1 MNIRLGVAAFL
12 LLLSGGCASPD
23 KMIGRSDLTVTQFSD
38 LPAPTDADQIL
49 ERRPYLIGPRDKVV
63 IEVYNVPELTRTLQV
78 DANGQISLPLLG
90 TIDAAGKSPA
100 DLSRLITAGLT
111 GRFVRNPQV
120 TVNADTTNQIITVDG
135 QVKTPGLYPVLG
147 KMTLQKA
154 IASAQGLTD
163 YANTNYIV
171 VFRKVGDRQMAGVY
185 DLRAIRR
192 GQYADPEVFT
202 NDIIFVGDDAN
213 RRLVQTLI
221 SSAAL
226 LSGPLIAILN

>member
-1 MNIRLGVAAFL
+1 
-12 LLLSGGCASPD
+12 
-23 KMIGRSDLTVTQFSD
+23 
-38 LPAPTDADQIL
+38 
-49 ERRPYLIGPRDKVV
+49 LIGPRDKVV

-100 DLSRLITAGLT
+100 ELSRLITAGLT

-154 IASAQGLTD
+154 IASAQGVTD
-163 YANTNYIV
+163 YANTNYVV

-185 DLRAIRR
+185 DLRAVRR

-213 RRLVQTLI
+213 RRLIQTLI